1 MFNLKS
7 AIDYIEFSYGK
18 TIVSIRYEDGS
29 GRKFIVEF
37 IDNIGKQVF
46 VKL

>member
-1 MFNLKS
+1 MFSLHC

-18 TIVSIRYEDGS
+18 TIASIRYGDSS

-37 IDNIGKQVF
+37 TDNIGKQVF